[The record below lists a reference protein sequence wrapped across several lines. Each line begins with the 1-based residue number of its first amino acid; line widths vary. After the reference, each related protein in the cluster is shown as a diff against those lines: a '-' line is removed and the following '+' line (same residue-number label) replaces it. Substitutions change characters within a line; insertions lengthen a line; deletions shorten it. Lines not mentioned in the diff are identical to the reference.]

1 MAMDRR
7 TSAVRRAENKK
18 KEAKQKVKSKAYAKN
33 EGKRPPRKRAANKSS
48 GYEGLNAE
56 NSDSIYTTASS
67 KPSSGAD
74 QSYEAPQ
81 QSSGKTEKAYKLL
94 AIQEGISNSQAKT
107 LIDRGRVYANNRK
120 VMVARGELK
129 METRFTVEQIEK
141 LKVIFENS
149 DILVVD
155 KPAFLNADE
164 VERQYPKCKLLHR
177 LDRETSGVLM
187 LVKNEEF
194 RTKAIRAFIDDK
206 VYKEY
211 VAWVEGM
218 VIDPIDIDKPILTEK
233 RHNKAHS
240 KISKMGKP
248 ARTEVFPL
256 EVVSKRSK
264 IKLVIHSGR
273 THQIRCHLRSVDFPI
288 VGDEMYG
295 GRRSNRVMLHA
306 KKVTLLGMTFVSP
319 EPKIFAHFSMQ

>member
-1 MAMDRR
+1 MAVDRR
-7 TSAVRRAENKK
+7 VSATRRAENKK
-18 KEAKQKVKSKAYAKN
+18 KEQQQKVKSKAYAKN
-33 EGKRPPRKRAANKSS
+33 EGKRPPRKKGPNKSAS
-48 GYEGLNAE
+48 YEGMTAE
-56 NSDSIYTTASS
+56 NSDAIYTTSS
-67 KPSSGAD
+67 ETG
-74 QSYEAPQ
+74 QEAHQEQTPAPR
-81 QSSGKTEKAYKLL
+81 SSGKMEKAYKLL
-94 AIQEGISNSQAKT
+94 AMQEGISNSQAKT

-129 METRFTVEQIEK
+129 ADTRFTVQTIEK
-141 LKVIFENS
+141 PKIIFENN

-164 VERQYPKCKLLHR
+164 VERQFPKTKLLHR

-194 RTKAIRAFIDDK
+194 RTEAIRAFKKDE

-218 VIDPIDIDKPILTEK
+218 VIDTMDIDKPILTEK

-240 KISKMGKP
+240 KISKLGKP

-264 IKLVIHSGR
+264 IKLIIHSGR
-273 THQIRCHLRSVDFPI
+273 THQIRCHLRSVDHPV

-306 KKVTLLGMTFVSP
+306 KKVTLLGMTFESP